1 MFCGGNVMEAKK
13 YDGKNQEL
21 IQAIER
27 VFSNTK
33 KNFNISFWDDQV
45 ISYTDKPDFVLKFN
59 DEEVFKKI
67 IANPTAMNFAEAYM
81 DKTFDIEGNI
91 FEAINLKNDLNNLEI
106 SNKDKLTIF
115 LKTTSFPSINKHT
128 KEKDKE
134 NIIHHYDIS
143 NDFYKLILED
153 SMVYSC
159 AYFKNEEDELTKA
172 QENKL
177 EHICKKLR
185 LKKGEKLLDVG
196 CGWGSMLIYAV
207 KNYGVEAHGVTI
219 SEEQYKYTQELIK
232 KENLEGQCFVE
243 LKDYRDIKGEGIYDK
258 IVSIGMFEHVGAKNL
273 PEYFKILYRLLKKNG
288 LFLNH
293 GITHADNIKLSKDEG
308 EFIDKYIFPGG
319 ELHTISHVLSVMEA
333 ENYEVCDVECLREHY
348 FKTLSH
354 WVKNLQSNK
363 EKAIEDTSERTFR
376 TWLLYMAGC
385 AINFEA
391 GFISVYQVLLSKKAK
406 NGGFNIPLTREYMD

>member
-1 MFCGGNVMEAKK
+1 MEEKK
-13 YDGKNQEL
+13 SYNNDQEL
-21 IQAIER
+21 IDVIER
-27 VFSNTK
+27 IFSQTK
-33 KNFNISFWDDQV
+33 KNFNISFWNGQV
-45 ISYTDKPDFVLKFN
+45 ISYTEKPDFVLKFN
-59 DEEVFKKI
+59 DKDIFRKI
-67 IANPTAMNFAEAYM
+67 AASPTAMNFAKAFM

-91 FEAINLKNDLNNLEI
+91 FEAISLKNDLYKLEV
-106 SNKDKLTIF
+106 SNKDKLTLL
-115 LKTTSFPSINKHT
+115 LKTASFPSINMHS

-159 AYFKNEEDELTKA
+159 AYFKNEKDDLSTA

-185 LKKGEKLLDVG
+185 LKPGEKLLDVG
-196 CGWGSMLIYAV
+196 SGWGSMLIWAA
-207 KNYGVEAHGVTI
+207 KHYGVEAHGVTI
-219 SEEQYKYTQELIK
+219 SEEQYKYTLQRIK
-232 KENLEGQCFVE
+232 KENLEDKCFVE
-243 LKDYRDIKGEGIYDK
+243 LKDYRDIKGEAIYDK
-258 IVSIGMFEHVGAKNL
+258 IVSIGMFEHVGIKNL
-273 PEYFKILYRLLKKNG
+273 PTYFNILYRLLKENG

-293 GITHADNIKLSKDEG
+293 GITHASGIKVSKDEG

-319 ELHTISHVLSVMEA
+319 ELHTISGVLSVMED
-333 ENYEVCDVECLREHY
+333 ENYEVCDIECLREHY

-354 WVKNLQSNK
+354 WVNNLLKNK
-363 EKAIEDTSERTFR
+363 EKAIKDTSETTYR

-391 GFISVYQVLLSKKAK
+391 GFISVYQVLLSKKGK
-406 NGGFNIPLTREYMD
+406 QGGFNTPLTREYMN